1 MKWKI
6 ITKISTKNIY
16 KRVIYNLIFVFYEHI
31 FICWHKHG
39 IMAMEF
45 RYKIFQKYSKT
56 ILFLISTI
64 YDVYYNKFFSYLPEY
79 YNFEIYMKFI

>member
-45 RYKIFQKYSKT
+45 IFKIFLEIVKLFYF
-56 ILFLISTI
+56 LFL
-64 YDVYYNKFFSYLPEY
+64 
-79 YNFEIYMKFI
+79 